1 MIINYA
7 SSEAAAQ
14 DDVFRL
20 IFSSESYGK
29 YHRLKKKK
37 NFYLNKQTLLSSFG
51 EGETFIYLLFYLQ
64 RLEKLKRFEDRLY
77 SLLS

>member
-29 YHRLKKKK
+29 YHRLKKK
-37 NFYLNKQTLLSSFG
+37 T
-51 EGETFIYLLFYLQ
+51 TFI
-64 RLEKLKRFEDRLY
+64 
-77 SLLS
+77 